1 MRRSQGLSK
10 VPPATARSPRRSSE
24 SPGLFAPDVEGK
36 GLGVFAETPFEA
48 GAEVLEFRG
57 EVRDVESFT
66 DLTHA
71 LQVGP
76 RRFLS
81 ASNGIDDF
89 VNHSCEPNCEV
100 EIARGKIWIKST
112 RAIKKGEE
120 LLFSY
125 SYDLEE
131 SKDYPCVC
139 GTKKCVGSILD
150 KYYWPVLAKLKKKK
164 SLEICTKPMS
174 L

>member
-1 MRRSQGLSK
+1 MKKYPHLEVRISK
-10 VPPATARSPRRSSE
+10 IHHR
-24 SPGLFAPDVEGK
+24 
-36 GLGVFAETPFEA
+36 GVFAALDIKKGVRVIQYT
-48 GAEVLEFRG
+48 GRILTLEQSDRSQSDYIFQLN
-57 EVRDVESFT
+57 SKTF
-66 DLTHA
+66 
-71 LQVGP
+71 
-76 RRFLS
+76 
-81 ASNGIDDF
+81 IDGKNTARYI
-89 VNHSCEPNCEV
+89 NHSCEPNCEV
-100 EIARGKIWIKST
+100 EIAGGKIWIKST

-164 SLEICTKPMS
+164 MMS
-174 L
+174 LAVQSKTASVR